1 MTSNLGSEYILENKE
16 NSNELVMDELKKTF
30 KPEFINRIDEIII
43 FNSLNKKVVYEILDK
58 IIKEI
63 EDRLQDKHIHV
74 SLTDKAKDYVI
85 DSSYDE
91 LYGARPIKRFVSR
104 NIETL
109 LANEII
115 SDHIKFGDNIIIDID
130 DNNTFIIK
138 NH

>member
-1 MTSNLGSEYILENKE
+1 
-16 NSNELVMDELKKTF
+16 MDEHKKTF

-138 NH
+138 NR